1 MSRSLFVTSIALA
14 VFSNS
19 ISGAESRGQET
30 SAQVK
35 AKSQAARQQAAR
47 DRVNQKTLITK
58 PSAGGAATRDRENA
72 AANPQ
77 PESLKRRAGEQVGD
91 DARGRSQIL
100 GMYVQEGDGGRVR
113 VVEVGAATPAFAAGI
128 KRGDEL
134 VSFSEFKANSYRKWI
149 DGIRRLA
156 TEAKGGEMIPVVML
170 RNGEQVATEIR
181 APESHTG
188 PIQLPIGPPAV
199 QQPMPTGQ
207 QPNVVGEPTGGA
219 NIAISN
225 VGPFA
230 DFFNQNGTPAAERAM
245 AELFRVGV
253 PSNNLSTNGT
263 DGTLGAPSTAGRR
276 DQSPAALAG
285 NPKSGTARIGLAG
298 FRNDPNGML
307 VMVDVGGLP
316 PGNYLVGIGDPSAAG
331 QVPKAGGNVPSNV
344 PVPAANDPG
353 STGNGGERPASVTPA
368 GSTSPAGGTEQPGNN
383 QRGTTRPAAPQSSVQ
398 PDERL
403 IPRTVLAQVS
413 ANDVLAPDPAQPN
426 AQPATT
432 VPATGQALPSKI
444 PATGKVNPSSALPTG
459 QSAANNALAEQ
470 TKLALAGQAGAG
482 SAAITQPVGTLT
494 VDQSGTG
501 RLQQVVEGV
510 QVQNVIGQAL
520 IFVAQPTPTDTTLP
534 PNLDA
539 TVEGKVADQAQNAT
553 SQRLPNQGAVAAAS
567 DGDGKSGDGPIAAGI
582 IQLLSDRRP
591 SPNQGSA
598 GGERSST
605 NHPPGTDPMG
615 QPGAIR

>member
-14 VFSNS
+14 VLSS
-19 ISGAESRGQET
+19 AITGLESRGQET
-30 SAQVK
+30 AAQVE

-58 PSAGGAATRDRENA
+58 PSAGGAATRDRDEA
-72 AANPQ
+72 ATDPQ

-100 GMYVQEGDGGRVR
+100 GMYVQEGEGGRVR

-134 VSFSEFKANSYRKWI
+134 ASFSNFKANSYRKWI

-156 TEAKGGEMIPVVML
+156 TEAKGGEMIPVVVL

-188 PIQLPIGPPAV
+188 PIQLPIGPQVA

-207 QPNVVGEPTGGA
+207 QPDVVGVPLGGA
-219 NIAISN
+219 NVAIDS

-245 AELFRVGV
+245 AELFRVNG
-253 PSNNLSTNGT
+253 SANNPNPNESEAN
-263 DGTLGAPSTAGRR
+263 PNTALPVGGG

-285 NPKSGTARIGLAG
+285 SPKLGNARIGLAG

-307 VMVDVGGLP
+307 VMVDVGGLQ
-316 PGNYLVGIGDPSAAG
+316 PGNYLVGIGDPSVAG
-331 QVPKAGGNVPSNV
+331 QDSHAGGTVLPHV
-344 PVPAANDPG
+344 QVPAANQPG
-353 STGNGGERPASVTPA
+353 GTDNGAEAPAAATPEGPA
-368 GSTSPAGGTEQPGNN
+368 PPAGGAEQPGNR
-383 QRGTTRPAAPQSSVQ
+383 QRTTRPAAPQSNVR

-403 IPRTVLAQVS
+403 IPRTVLAQVA
-413 ANDVLAPDPAQPN
+413 ANDVLSPARAQPN
-426 AQPATT
+426 AKNGTS
-432 VPATGQALPSKI
+432 VPATGQERPATI
-444 PATGKVNPSSALPTG
+444 PATGKVNPSSTLPTG
-459 QSAANNALAEQ
+459 QSAVNNALTEQ
-470 TKLALAGQAGAG
+470 MKQARSGQTGPGA
-482 SAAITQPVGTLT
+482 APITQPVGTLT

-520 IFVAQPTPTDTTLP
+520 ILVAQPAPTDATLP

-553 SQRLPNQGAVAAAS
+553 SQRLPNQTTSAAANG
-567 DGDGKSGDGPIAAGI
+567 GDGKSVNGPVAAGI
-582 IQLLSDRRP
+582 IRLLSDRGP
-591 SPNQGSA
+591 GLNQAPAGS
-598 GGERSST
+598 ERSATNQPPKTEST
-605 NHPPGTDPMG
+605 G